1 MRSKQEELVDMATRK
16 TTASAVEKFQKAHPT
31 RASKE
36 KALRGMT
43 NAQIDKLIK
52 STSNVQAK
60 NFYASFKK
68 K

>member
-1 MRSKQEELVDMATRK
+1 MATK
-16 TTASAVEKFQKAHPT
+16 TKARPKAKSDPYKAVKDFQKAHPT
-31 RASKE
+31 KASKE
-36 KALRGMT
+36 RALKGMT

-52 STSNVQAK
+52 STPNIQAK

>member
-1 MRSKQEELVDMATRK
+1 MATTKK
-16 TTASAVEKFQKAHPT
+16 TVNAVDRFQKAHPT
-31 RASKE
+31 KASKE

-43 NAQIDKLIK
+43 NAQIDTLIK
-52 STSNVQAK
+52 ASSNVQAK

>member
-1 MRSKQEELVDMATRK
+1 MATKKAK
-16 TTASAVEKFQKAHPT
+16 TTSAVDKFQKAHPT

-36 KALRGMT
+36 KALKSMT
-43 NAQIDKLIK
+43 NAQIDSLIK
-52 STSNVQAK
+52 ASTNIQAK

>member
-1 MRSKQEELVDMATRK
+1 MAGVIET
-16 TTASAVEKFQKAHPT
+16 FQKAHPT

-36 KALRGMT
+36 KALKSMT
-43 NAQIDKLIK
+43 NTQIDKLIK
-52 STSNVQAK
+52 ASSNIQAK

>member
-1 MRSKQEELVDMATRK
+1 MATRK
-16 TTASAVEKFQKAHPT
+16 TSTAKTQSAVQKFQKAHPT

-36 KALRGMT
+36 KALKGMT

-52 STSNVQAK
+52 STPNIQAK

>member
-1 MRSKQEELVDMATRK
+1 MATRK
-16 TTASAVEKFQKAHPT
+16 TSTAKTQSAVQKFQKAHPT

-36 KALRGMT
+36 RALKGMT

-52 STSNVQAK
+52 STPNIQAK

>member
-1 MRSKQEELVDMATRK
+1 MADVIK
-16 TTASAVEKFQKAHPT
+16 DFQKAHPT
-31 RASKE
+31 KASKE

-52 STSNVQAK
+52 ASTNIQAK

-68 K
+68 KGK